1 VQTQVENIAGSGP
14 YSGVGSAESTV
25 SVAIPIELGGKRSA
39 RIAVANA
46 QTNRALLVSAI
57 TQADI
62 RLQVTQLYVEAVA
75 AERRVETA
83 RDQSRIAGDAANAAS
98 VRVKAGR
105 ASPIEEQR
113 ANVAKINAD
122 AELIRTIRLAQ
133 ASRANLARR
142 IGQSVDGPLDTA
154 WLERLPHGYGPDV
167 PPTAAGTLA
176 LAAADADLAVADAN
190 VRLARSQR
198 VPDLEAGPGVRRLS
212 ATNDTALIFTV
223 TMPIPIFNSGRAAV
237 TQARAQRNQV
247 EAQKRMTALDIEQA
261 ITDAQAAASNAAVT
275 AQTATG
281 PALEAAREAARIA
294 RIGYREGKFSQL
306 DLLDAE
312 RTLAQTRL
320 AAIDALTSYQNA
332 RAQLERLTAPAPE
345 QGN

>member
-1 VQTQVENIAGSGP
+1 MQTQVENIAGSGP

-154 WLERLPHGYGPDV
+154 WLERLPHGYAFPC
-167 PPTAAGTLA
+167 
-176 LAAADADLAVADAN
+176 
-190 VRLARSQR
+190 R
-198 VPDLEAGPGVRRLS
+198 
-212 ATNDTALIFTV
+212 
-223 TMPIPIFNSGRAAV
+223 
-237 TQARAQRNQV
+237 
-247 EAQKRMTALDIEQA
+247 
-261 ITDAQAAASNAAVT
+261 
-275 AQTATG
+275 
-281 PALEAAREAARIA
+281 PA
-294 RIGYREGKFSQL
+294 
-306 DLLDAE
+306 
-312 RTLAQTRL
+312 
-320 AAIDALTSYQNA
+320 
-332 RAQLERLTAPAPE
+332 
-345 QGN
+345 